1 MFSRSND
8 IRWSL
13 GIVALELLLGTP
25 NVFSVDQRTRA
36 VLSLRMQKEGAT
48 PEEIQ
53 RAMYLAALS
62 QFCIYNPSL
71 EKRQDWPLRD
81 GDPLQKTAMVKRSCT
96 LNDFHKALR
105 ARDPLGLGFDSS
117 ADSLLLFI
125 WQLLSWDPEERMT
138 PTEALRH
145 PYLMDFDSGTGT
157 EDLAPGEHNA
167 LESQMLDPRMDFHIG
182 EINEFLCPKC
192 GRSFGDWG
200 SCEHHGRARR
210 HAKFCTYD
218 RSSLP
223 TCLHAHSML
232 PAHPFSGYCDIQ
244 GRRRVIEDFHSIHL
258 LPSWQFYGIFDGHLG
273 NLASKYAASSLGEEL
288 SNRLGDI
295 DELSRINPQWKER
308 VEKEVSDTF
317 ERIHNQF
324 LKAVSL
330 APYGPTDKS
339 GTTATALI
347 WTPETVIIAS
357 LGDSRAVMPCWRNE
371 GAELSAIQLTSDH
384 VASDLKE
391 RELIESNGG
400 RILSVN
406 GIDRVEGKLVVTRSI
421 GDFNLSS
428 ISQKPDVLSLRRDEI
443 MAMCGN
449 PPDDSL
455 CFVILASD
463 GLWDVLTN
471 IEAVDMVVEV
481 LAHTSWRENG
491 GLQEAAEKL
500 TLEAFVRGSSDN
512 IGVCVVAIEQ
522 Y

>member
-1 MFSRSND
+1 
-8 IRWSL
+8 
-13 GIVALELLLGTP
+13 
-25 NVFSVDQRTRA
+25 
-36 VLSLRMQKEGAT
+36 MQKEGAS

-81 GDPLQKTAMVKRSCT
+81 GDPLQKTAMVKQSCT

-117 ADSLLLFI
+117 ADSLLYFI
-125 WQLLSWDPEERMT
+125 WQLLSWDPKQRMT

-145 PYLMDFDSGTGT
+145 PYLMDFDSTTGT
-157 EDLAPGEHNA
+157 EDLAPGEHTA
-167 LESQMLDPRMDFHIG
+167 LESQMLDPRMDIQVG
-182 EINEFLCPKC
+182 EIHKFVCPKC

-200 SCEHHGRARR
+200 SCQHHARGRG

-232 PAHPFSGYCDIQ
+232 PAHFWSGYCDIQ

-288 SNRLGDI
+288 SKRLGDI
-295 DELSRINPQWKER
+295 DEQSRENPEWKER
-308 VEKEVSDTF
+308 VEKEVFDTF
-317 ERIHNQF
+317 ELIHKQF
-324 LKAVSL
+324 LEALSL

-347 WTPETVIIAS
+347 WTPENVIIAS
-357 LGDSRAVMPCWRNE
+357 LGDTRAIMPCWRNE
-371 GAELSAIQLTSDH
+371 GTELSAIQLTSDH
-384 VASDLKE
+384 VASDLGEKA
-391 RELIESNGG
+391 LIERNGG
-400 RILSVN
+400 LVLPVN

-421 GDFNLSS
+421 GDFDLSS
-428 ISQKPDVLSLRRDEI
+428 ISQKPDVLSSRRDEI
-443 MAMCGN
+443 MDMCGN
-449 PPDDSL
+449 PPHDSL

-471 IEAVDMVVEV
+471 IEAVEMVVEV
-481 LAHTSWRENG
+481 LAQTPWRENG
-491 GLQEAAEKL
+491 GLQEAAERL
-500 TLEAFVRGSSDN
+500 TQEAFVRGSTDN

-522 Y
+522 D

>member
-1 MFSRSND
+1 
-8 IRWSL
+8 
-13 GIVALELLLGTP
+13 VALELLLGTP

-36 VLSLRMQKEGAT
+36 VLTLRMQKEGAS
-48 PEEIQ
+48 PEDIQ

-81 GDPLQKTAMVKRSCT
+81 GDPLHRTAMVKQSCT

-117 ADSLLLFI
+117 ADSLLYFI
-125 WQLLSWDPEERMT
+125 WQLLSWDPAERLT
-138 PTEALRH
+138 PAEALRH
-145 PYLMDFDSGTGT
+145 PYLMDFDSTTKT
-157 EDLAPGEHNA
+157 EHLTPGEHNA
-167 LESQMLDPRMDFHIG
+167 LESQMLDPRMDIHVC
-182 EINEFLCPKC
+182 EIHDFVCPKC

-200 SCEHHGRARR
+200 SCQHHARARG

-244 GRRRVIEDFHSIHL
+244 GRRHVIEDFHSIHL

-273 NLASKYAASSLGEEL
+273 NLASKYAASALGEEL
-288 SNRLGDI
+288 SIRLGGI
-295 DELSRINPQWKER
+295 DEESRNNPRWKDW
-308 VEKEVSDTF
+308 VEKEVYNTF
-317 ERIHNQF
+317 ELIHNQ
-324 LKAVSL
+324 LLEAISL

-347 WTPETVIIAS
+347 WTPDNVIIAS

-371 GAELSAIQLTSDH
+371 GAELSVIQLTSDH
-384 VASDLKE
+384 VASDL
-391 RELIESNGG
+391 REKGLIESNGG

-428 ISQKPDVLSLRRDEI
+428 ISQKPDVLSLRRNEI
-443 MAMCGN
+443 MDKCGN
-449 PPDDSL
+449 PPGEL
-455 CFVILASD
+455 PCFVILASD

-471 IEAVDMVVEV
+471 IEAVEMVVEV
-481 LAHTSWRENG
+481 LAQTSWHESG
-491 GLQEAAEKL
+491 GLQEAAERL
-500 TLEAFVRGSSDN
+500 TQEAFMRGSTDN

-522 Y
+522 D